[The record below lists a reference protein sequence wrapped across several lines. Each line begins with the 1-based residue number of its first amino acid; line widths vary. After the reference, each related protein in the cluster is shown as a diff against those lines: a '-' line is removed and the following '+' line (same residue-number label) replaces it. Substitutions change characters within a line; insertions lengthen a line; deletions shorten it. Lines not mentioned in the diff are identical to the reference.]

1 MNSPWINQLNHHIY
15 PTLLKDVST
24 DVFIIGAGISGALT
38 AFEVLTRTDKR
49 VLLVDAGKVG
59 HGATGHNAG
68 QLTHYFER
76 AYHTIVDEFGVDMAA
91 AGQAEIFK
99 SWQRVKKIFKKTN
112 IKVPHYLF
120 WGYAG
125 VSTLEQLDDH
135 LANKFLRRQG
145 GVSIEKIYVGDS
157 FDISKI
163 NKKYAGLYQIAK
175 DEFIKEKLNTG
186 SDEFIALLETRK
198 GTMNSSLFTE
208 TLVKYMSSNFK
219 DRFEVFTE
227 TKVSD
232 ITLMDKSVLIKTNKS
247 LIEADKVVLCTNGF
261 ENFNIVDMGGE
272 NLNKSFHEEV
282 HGRVAYMLGYLEKS
296 QPDTPTAITYFP
308 TEYDIK
314 NKEEADYYYLTRRPY
329 EVTKDISDTLLCI
342 GGPTEKLA
350 MKMHYDKDT
359 HQMPSGIEKN
369 MDAALEKYYKYHIK
383 HIEYKYRWH
392 GLMGYTRNSLRLVG
406 EDKLNARLL
415 YNLGCNG
422 VGIMPAFFGA
432 ERVARLIDGEK
443 FEKSIFD
450 PSI

>member
-1 MNSPWINQLNHHIY
+1 MNSPWINQLEHHTY
-15 PTLLKDVST
+15 PTLEKDIFSDIV
-24 DVFIIGAGISGALT
+24 IIGAGVSGSVT
-38 AFEVLTRTDKR
+38 AFEILTRTDKSI
-49 VLLVDAGKVG
+49 VMLDAGRVG

-76 AYHTIVDEFGVDMAA
+76 AYHTIVDEYGLEMAA
-91 AGQAEIFK
+91 EGQAEVFK
-99 SWQRVKKIFKKTN
+99 SWQRIKRVFKKTN
-112 IKVPHYLF
+112 LKVPYYLF
-120 WGYAG
+120 WGHAG

-135 LANKFLRRQG
+135 LSNKFLRRQG
-145 GVSIEKIYVGDS
+145 GVNIEKIYVSHD

-163 NKKYAGLYQIAK
+163 NKKYAGLYQIATK
-175 DEFIKEKLNTG
+175 NFINEKLNT
-186 SDEFIALLETRK
+186 DNEEFIALLETRK

-208 TLVKYMSSNFK
+208 ALVKHMADHYKN
-219 DRFEVFTE
+219 RFTIFTD
-227 TKVSD
+227 TKVNE
-232 ITLMDKSVLIKTNKS
+232 IILMDKSVLIKTVNNS
-247 LIEADKVVLCTNGF
+247 VEADKIVLCTNGF
-261 ENFNIVDMGGE
+261 ENFDIRNVGGE

-308 TEYDIK
+308 TEYDVK

-359 HQMPSGIEKN
+359 HQMPIGIEEN
-369 MDAALEKYYKYHIK
+369 MDSALDKYYKYHIK
-383 HIEYKYRWH
+383 NIEYKYRWH
-392 GLMGYTRNSLRLVG
+392 GLMGYTRNTLRLVG
-406 EDKLNARLL
+406 EDKVNARLL

-432 ERVARLIDGEK
+432 ERVARLIGGEK

-450 PSI
+450 PTI